1 MTTSPHQNQNPEFHP
16 TQTYEP
22 YPSKPSIDPV
32 SDGVVQPVGESSLA
46 KQPVQKGDKRILLT
60 GAGIVAGVIALGAP
74 FVYSDGQPTAAPAPG
89 IEQAQP
95 ASDAA
100 VEKANE
106 TARDLANGII
116 KILAKPGSGAE
127 AYRGDMV
134 GNKTAVIGP
143 DGKYPSADDNNTPES
158 FVGFDPIAGEMY
170 FSSVQGYFPN
180 GIKHEEDFEST
191 LVRIT
196 FKVAKENPIYDA
208 KGQLQLTDYEQAM
221 SQPDTLELKSMEAS
235 LHAGIDPAPEVSV
248 AENEAGKLQAT
259 VYENGQFDD
268 YPGKSEATQGDE
280 QFDGVAARA
289 DQVAEAALED
299 LQNSMK

>member
-1 MTTSPHQNQNPEFHP
+1 MTTSPRQNQTPEFQP
-16 TQTYEP
+16 IQTYEP
-22 YPSKPSIDPV
+22 YPSKPGIDPV

-46 KQPVQKGDKRILLT
+46 EQPVQKGDKRILLT

-143 DGKYPSADDNNTPES
+143 DGKYPSKDDNKTPES

-170 FSSVQGYFPN
+170 FSSTQGYFPN
-180 GIKHEEDFEST
+180 GVKNDDFEST
-191 LVRIT
+191 SINLT
-196 FKVAKENPIYDA
+196 FKVHKDNPIYDA
-208 KGQLQLTDYEQAM
+208 KGQLQLADYEEAM
-221 SQPDTLELKSMEAS
+221 SQPDTLELKLMEAR

-248 AENEAGKLQAT
+248 AENEAGNLQAT

-268 YPGKSEATQGDE
+268 YPDKSEAAQGSE

-289 DQVAEAALED
+289 EQVAEAALED